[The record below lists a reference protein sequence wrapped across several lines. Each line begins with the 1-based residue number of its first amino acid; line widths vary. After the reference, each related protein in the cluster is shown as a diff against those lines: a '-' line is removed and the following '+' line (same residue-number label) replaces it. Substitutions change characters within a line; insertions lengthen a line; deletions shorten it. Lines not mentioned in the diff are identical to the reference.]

1 MGTCKLE
8 LCSFLRDVRAVW
20 TNAIFYNGKDSEV
33 GGHAANGGRRFE
45 EMWRHEFG
53 LLPPPEVVHLGLLL
67 SSETATVAVRLQE
80 EALATDGSREY
91 CHLCLADEPVRCTAL
106 HIVAS
111 LRSRRRIAVRNE
123 CVSGIVLVRWYCAHD
138 VERQDMALI
147 VCSNVDKIVDGQP
160 KCRECGERRTA
171 AVIAIAWVRALCAA
185 VCESCFTNY
194 GWNWE
199 EASADENWEC
209 CHCKQTCPGAPALPY
224 YRRPPVVMITVF
236 HGSRTKIRRTRL
248 REGLRRQ
255 VASGWLQSGGL

>member
-1 MGTCKLE
+1 M
-8 LCSFLRDVRAVW
+8 
-20 TNAIFYNGKDSEV
+20 
-33 GGHAANGGRRFE
+33 
-45 EMWRHEFG
+45 
-53 LLPPPEVVHLGLLL
+53 
-67 SSETATVAVRLQE
+67 
-80 EALATDGSREY
+80 
-91 CHLCLADEPVRCTAL
+91 CLADEPVRCTAL

-123 CVSGIVLVRWYCAHD
+123 GVPGIVLVRWNCAHD

-209 CHCKQTCPGAPALPY
+209 CHCKQTCPGAPTLPS
-224 YRRPPVVMITVF
+224 YRRPFVMITVF
-236 HGSRTKIRRTRL
+236 NGSRTKICRTRVG
-248 REGLRRQ
+248 EGLRRH
-255 VASGWLQSGGL
+255 VASGCLQSGGRGHIQSDIVLGRRWGLPHRAQEVSAASINAACRD